1 MNSSYNQNKKT
12 FIVVLIIF
20 ALIGNYTI
28 FSKIITNQVPKADY
42 SKYEQV
48 IKEDSPEEKL
58 RKDLQNNFVTVSANM
73 SDTKCGELILINT
86 SHAYDFDAKTSLFSQ
101 QFPESIY
108 DYKADGY
115 FVKDRNVAL
124 NKVAID
130 ALNQLLT
137 DFVSETGKKTVII
150 VDGYRSYEMQQ
161 LVLNAKID
169 QLGEEQGRL
178 IATNPG
184 ESEHHT
190 GYALDMSLYVNGV
203 RETYD
208 GTGDY
213 EWITNNC
220 YKYGFVIRY
229 PENKTD
235 ITGITYEPWHLRYV
249 GKPHAEYMTKNGIC
263 LEEYQAKLSL
273 YPVQSGRLNFT
284 SENGNTY
291 MIYSCKVENDGTQ
304 IYVPKN
310 LEYTLSGDNA
320 GNIIVT
326 ALVSKGEA
334 QATPPEDPTPEQ

>member
-1 MNSSYNQNKKT
+1 MNQSYNQNKKT

-28 FSKIITNQVPKADY
+28 FSKIITKEVPKADY

-48 IKEDSPEEKL
+48 IKEDSPEQKL
-58 RKDLQNNFVTVSANM
+58 AKDLQENFTILTANA
-73 SDTKCGELILINT
+73 SDTKCGELILVNT
-86 SHAYDFDAKTSLFSQ
+86 AHAFDFDAKTSLFSQ
-101 QFPESIY
+101 QFPESVY
-108 DYKADGY
+108 DSKNDDYY
-115 FVKDRNVAL
+115 VKDRNVAL
-124 NKVAID
+124 NKVAIE
-130 ALNQLLT
+130 ALNELLS
-137 DFVSETGKKTVII
+137 DFVSQTGKKTIII
-150 VDGYRSYEMQQ
+150 VDGYRSYEMQE
-161 LVLNAKID
+161 LVLASKID

-190 GYALDMSLYVNGV
+190 GYALDMSLYINGV

-208 GTGDY
+208 GTGEY

-235 ITGITYEPWHLRYV
+235 ITGISYEPWHLRYV

-263 LEEYQAKLSL
+263 LEEYQARLSL
-273 YPVQSGRLNFT
+273 YPIESARLNFI
-284 SENGNTY
+284 SENGDTY
-291 MIYSCKVENDGTQ
+291 MIYSAKVENDGTQ

-326 ALVSKGEA
+326 ALVSKT
-334 QATPPEDPTPEQ
+334 QPQQQPEEQTPEQ